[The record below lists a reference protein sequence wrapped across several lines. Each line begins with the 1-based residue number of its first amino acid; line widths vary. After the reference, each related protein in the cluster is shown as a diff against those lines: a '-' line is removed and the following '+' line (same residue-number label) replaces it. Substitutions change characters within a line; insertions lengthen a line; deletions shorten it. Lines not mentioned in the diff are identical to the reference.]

1 MLEAPL
7 ARAAPQELAPAF
19 GAAIASVAA
28 ATPAKVVSNARIAER
43 LGVDE
48 RWIESRTGIR
58 ERHVVRTGER
68 MLDLAVR
75 AGADALEAGGAR
87 AADLDMVLVATV
99 SHDELTPSAAPQVAA
114 ALGATNA
121 GALDLGAA
129 CTGFVAALDMATAQV
144 EARRAERVLVI
155 GADVLSRHVD
165 PFDRSTAAL
174 FGDGA
179 GAALIVPSA
188 PGRIGPAVLAADG
201 TGADLIRARHPR
213 AVIAMRGPDTFS
225 QAVDRLS
232 EVTLQA
238 AARSGIEL
246 GDVDLFVYHQA
257 NARILRAVGQR
268 LGLPAERVPDYISR
282 YGNTSAASIPIA
294 LAECEREGRL
304 VPGMRVLIAAFGAG
318 LTWGGAVLE
327 WGCGDR
333 A

>member
-1 MLEAPL
+1 VLEAPL
-7 ARAAPQELAPAF
+7 AQTVSQGAPAY
-19 GAAIASVAA
+19 GAAIASIAA
-28 ATPAKVVSNARIAER
+28 ATPSKVVPNASIAQR
-43 LGVDE
+43 LGVEE
-48 RWIESRTGIR
+48 RWIETRTGIR
-58 ERHVVRTGER
+58 ERRVVRTGER

-75 AGADALEAGGAR
+75 AGRDALDAADAD

-114 ALGATNA
+114 ALGAVNA

-129 CTGFVAALDMATAQV
+129 CTGFVAAVDMASAQV

-179 GAALIVPSA
+179 GAALIVPCE
-188 PGRIGPAVLAADG
+188 PGRIGPAVLASDG
-201 TGADLIRARHPR
+201 ERANLIRAPHPR
-213 AVIAMRGPDTFS
+213 AVITMRGPDTFS

-232 EVTLQA
+232 EVTLEA
-238 AARSGIEL
+238 AARSRVGL
-246 GDVDLFVYHQA
+246 GDLDLFVYHQA
-257 NARILRAVGQR
+257 NARILRAVQER
-268 LGLPAERVPDYISR
+268 LDLPAGRVPEYISR

-327 WGCGDR
+327 WGSGDD